1 MKATRT
7 KLGRYRVELTYTE
20 AEILY
25 GYGVKYMY
33 LGNALKMPGAENGIV
48 IWVDSKYEIIHD
60 LNAAE
65 PECPYED

>member
-7 KLGRYRVELTYTE
+7 RSGTYRVELTYTE

-25 GYGVKYMY
+25 GYSTKYMY
-33 LGNALKMPGAENGIV
+33 LGTALKMPNAKAGIV
-48 IWVDSKYEIIHD
+48 IWVDNKFEIILD

>member
-7 KLGRYRVELTYTE
+7 HSDTYRVELTYTE

-25 GYGVKYMY
+25 GCGTKYMY
-33 LGNALKMPGAENGIV
+33 LGAALKMPSAKAGIV
-48 IWVDSKYEIIHD
+48 IWVDNKYEIIHD
-60 LNAAE
+60 LTAAE